1 MSDRST
7 YRVEW
12 SAEDDAYL
20 GRCLEFPSLG
30 VHGASA
36 QETLSEIE
44 SVVADSVQWMLE
56 DGETPPE
63 SLGSA
68 TFKGNILF
76 RTTPETHRELTTRAQ
91 EAGVSLNQYLQSL
104 VQRHLAAASV
114 EQEVHKLS
122 QAVSRIERRLET
134 SGTRGKKGRLVGH
147 RD

>member
-1 MSDRST
+1 MSDQYT

-12 SAEDDAYL
+12 STEDDAYL

-30 VHGASA
+30 AHGASA
-36 QETLSEIE
+36 QEALAEIE
-44 SVVADSVQWMLE
+44 SVVAESVQWMIE

-76 RTTPETHRELTTRAQ
+76 RTTPETHREISMRAQ

-114 EQEVHKLS
+114 EQEVHELS
-122 QAVSRIERRLET
+122 QAVSRIERRLEE
-134 SGTRGKKGRLVGH
+134 SGVSGRKGRLVGH
-147 RD
+147 RE

>member
-1 MSDRST
+1 MSDRYT

-30 VHGASA
+30 AHGASA
-36 QETLSEIE
+36 QEALSEIE

-76 RTTPETHRELTTRAQ
+76 RSTPETHRELSTRAQ

-104 VQRHLAAASV
+104 VQRHLAVASV

-122 QAVSRIERRLET
+122 QAVSRIERWLET